1 MNKMTKVFVSDLH
14 LGDGSRADD
23 FHLKDEFLKFLDI
36 IESLNYQLVVVG
48 DLFELW
54 QSDLDKV
61 AFYHSEVIERLLLL
75 AKKEKLIYLIGNHDH
90 VPFVKYIHSAWP
102 VKLEFKDDLMGI
114 WAEHANQYDIFNRYR
129 DPRMALCNKLGRA
142 ISYMTGWLERVI
154 HPDIDEWADAILIKK
169 GGEFL
174 RRAAGLKNRVMP
186 SQHEYFKRGGDL
198 SEYERAAA
206 ELISKGN
213 RIVIFGH
220 THRPLLKRLGSGI
233 YANCGCWSGSKPKP
247 TYIKVSMGRVE
258 LVDGISHKTIILL
271 EV

>member
-1 MNKMTKVFVSDLH
+1 MNSMTRVFVSDLH

-36 IESLNYQLVVVG
+36 VESLDYQLVIAG

-75 AKKEKLIYLIGNHDH
+75 TKKERLIYLIGNHDH
-90 VPFVKYIHSAWP
+90 MPFVKYIHLQGFI
-102 VKLEFKDDLMGI
+102 KLEFKDDLMGI
-114 WAEHANQYDIFNRYR
+114 WAEHANQYDVFNRYP
-129 DPRMALCNKLGRA
+129 DSRMALCNKLGRA
-142 ISYMTGWLERVI
+142 ISYMTGWFERAI

-174 RRAAGLKNRVMP
+174 RKVAGLKNRITP
-186 SQHEYFKRGGDL
+186 SQYEYFKRGGDL
-198 SEYERAAA
+198 SEYEHAAA

-220 THRPLLKRLGSGI
+220 THQPLLKRLGSGI

-247 TYIKVSMGRVE
+247 TYIKVSMGKVE
-258 LVDGISHKTIILL
+258 LVDGISHKAIKFL
-271 EV
+271 EI